1 MAIKHLLSIS
11 DFSTPEI
18 LAVLARAQKLKTELQ
33 ITGFHERSL
42 AFKTLVMLF
51 EKPSLRTRLSF
62 EIGMTQL
69 GGHAI
74 YLAPSDIGLGTR
86 ESAHDVSK
94 VISRMGDIVMA
105 RTFKHST
112 AAELAEHSSVP
123 VINGLSD
130 LEHPCQ
136 TMADLLT
143 MLELKGNLKGLSVA
157 YVGDA
162 NNNVAHSLALATSM
176 LGMHL
181 RIAAPTGYWMRR
193 EIAEKVSKNAA
204 VSGGSILETTDPKGV
219 VSGADVVYTDTW
231 VSMGLEAEK
240 EARLKI
246 FSSFQVT
253 SELMQLAKPDAIFMH
268 DLPAY
273 RGSEVAA
280 DVIDGPQSVVWQ
292 QAENRLHAQ
301 KSIMLHLLGL

>member
-1 MAIKHLLSIS
+1 MKTKHLLSIS
-11 DFSTPEI
+11 DFSASEI
-18 LAVLARAQKLKTELQ
+18 LAVLAKAQKLKNELQ
-33 ITGFHERSL
+33 ATGANADML
-42 AFKTLVMLF
+42 AKKTLVMLF

-94 VISRMGDIVMA
+94 VISRMGDITMA

-112 AAELAEHSSVP
+112 VAELAKYSLVP

-143 MLELKGNLKGLSVA
+143 MLEIKGRLKGLTVA

-162 NNNVAHSLALATSM
+162 KNNVTHSLALAASL
-176 LGMHL
+176 LGINL
-181 RIAAPTGYWMRR
+181 RVAAPAGYYLSL
-193 EIAEKVSKNAA
+193 EIA
-204 VSGGSILETTDPKGV
+204 
-219 VSGADVVYTDTW
+219 
-231 VSMGLEAEK
+231 
-240 EARLKI
+240 
-246 FSSFQVT
+246 
-253 SELMQLAKPDAIFMH
+253 
-268 DLPAY
+268 
-273 RGSEVAA
+273 
-280 DVIDGPQSVVWQ
+280 
-292 QAENRLHAQ
+292 
-301 KSIMLHLLGL
+301 